1 MDATSSY
8 NIAGGQTRGGQ
19 AAGGNGNVNGRLRD
33 NSEGTKESAYMT
45 TQLVSGGSITGG
57 PGIDSSG
64 ANISPRGTKNLEKM
78 NVMNFISKNKNGRD
92 RSGAA
97 EGRFDQQ
104 QTELQPSSEYQKAIN
119 RQGSKKLMQGSHL
132 MQHHAG
138 AGS

>member
-8 NIAGGQTRGGQ
+8 NIAGGQIRGGQ

-45 TQLVSGGSITGG
+45 TQLISGGSITGD
-57 PGIDSSG
+57 PGMDSSVNNNG

-78 NVMNFISKNKNGRD
+78 NVMNFINKNKNGRD

-97 EGRFDQQ
+97 EGRFD
-104 QTELQPSSEYQKAIN
+104 
-119 RQGSKKLMQGSHL
+119 
-132 MQHHAG
+132 
-138 AGS
+138 

>member
-8 NIAGGQTRGGQ
+8 NIAGGQIRGGQ
-19 AAGGNGNVNGRLRD
+19 AAGGNGNANGRLRD

-45 TQLVSGGSITGG
+45 TQLVSGGSITGD

-97 EGRFDQQ
+97 EGRFD
-104 QTELQPSSEYQKAIN
+104 
-119 RQGSKKLMQGSHL
+119 
-132 MQHHAG
+132 
-138 AGS
+138 